1 MKKFAFINLPSQE
14 LERPPAAAALLS
26 SIIRSIDW
34 DCEIFDFNLFLNN
47 NISERAWIELED
59 FWRCKS
65 EQLTTSTRKELD
77 NTFDK
82 FFFA

>member
-1 MKKFAFINLPSQE
+1 MKKFAFINIPSQE

-47 NISERAWIELED
+47 NIGDVKANS
-59 FWRCKS
+59 
-65 EQLTTSTRKELD
+65 
-77 NTFDK
+77 
-82 FFFA
+82 